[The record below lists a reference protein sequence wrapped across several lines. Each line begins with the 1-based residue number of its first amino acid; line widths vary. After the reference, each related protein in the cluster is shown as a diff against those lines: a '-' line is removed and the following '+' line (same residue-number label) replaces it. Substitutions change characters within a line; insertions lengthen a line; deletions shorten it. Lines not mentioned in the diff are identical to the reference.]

1 MADYTRRS
9 LKVYAWEDEFGTF
22 KKQMFDDLTG
32 PRRWARW
39 AAKRWDI
46 PKPVIRKAGNRSAT
60 SWYRALDNSISL
72 RPNHWNAAST
82 LHEMAHAIMFYRYND
97 AFFEEDDHGPT
108 FMGVYADLLDGAQIL
123 PKHAMLPSLDKHKI
137 SYKRLSPRRKKARK
151 R

>member
-1 MADYTRRS
+1 VADYTRRS

-72 RPNHWNAAST
+72 RPNHWNAASV

-97 AFFEEDDHGPT
+97 AFFDEDDHG
-108 FMGVYADLLDGAQIL
+108 